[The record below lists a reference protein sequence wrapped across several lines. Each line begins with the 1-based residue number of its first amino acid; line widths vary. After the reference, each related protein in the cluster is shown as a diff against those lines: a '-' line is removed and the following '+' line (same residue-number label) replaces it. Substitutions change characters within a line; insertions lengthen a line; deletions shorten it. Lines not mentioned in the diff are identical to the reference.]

1 MALRLFFCM
10 ESRATL
16 LVGGS
21 NDVGQSLQHAK
32 VVYAKDIMHIHMQMK
47 AANIYMAYI
56 YMNAG
61 LGLGVY
67 GPYTCIYGDIEA
79 CAQSGANIYIYTCL
93 NLGAQG
99 QI

>member
-1 MALRLFFCM
+1 
-10 ESRATL
+10 
-16 LVGGS
+16 
-21 NDVGQSLQHAK
+21 
-32 VVYAKDIMHIHMQMK
+32 MHIHMQMK

-56 YMNAG
+56 YMYAR

-67 GPYTCIYGDIEA
+67 GSYTRIYPEIEA

-93 NLGAQG
+93 NLGVQG